1 MQKRIIALLCV
12 FLFIPNI
19 AAAADGLSYSFE
31 NISASLTLPSG
42 VYETV
47 VTKDNAEQNEEFL
60 KSFGFNSQNFV
71 LGNALLVAHDTKNS
85 RLLVL
90 TAEQDE
96 EAKQYFNINE
106 HTPNTRASYRR
117 LHSASDRFEAVGY
130 YYNSVEWKNF
140 RDVGRWLMLRYNFK
154 QDGDVKYRGFQRK
167 TIYNG
172 FTINMDMRVLSGAQL
187 KGADNTALN
196 KVFNTL
202 KFTNT
207 LPLPPLPVSFDEE
220 VTAPAETAEATFTMK
235 GKTAGG
241 AKLKAVVGSFST
253 AETKVFEDTA
263 AKNGKYNLTI
273 TLPREDLY
281 FMTLTVEAE
290 GTLPLE
296 KQYGITYRKGLMQ
309 VTIDSYP
316 PQILTE
322 DSYVLSGKAEKGTSL
337 ELTVNGKTSN
347 KKTGNNGKF
356 SFTVDTSQE
365 GKYDINLKLSKTN
378 YEDRVFSYQGE
389 RKLTAE
395 QRIEKIKKASFS
407 PSYSTLLRNMDKYD
421 GKMLRFEGFL
431 ISAEEKSGEWIFK
444 FATQKTGDTYK
455 NIVLLASDSEA
466 GYPLNTKLM
475 VYGVLIGTTSALNDQ
490 KQEIEYPKLQLMHIE

>member
-12 FLFIPNI
+12 LLFIPGI
-19 AAAADGLSYSFE
+19 AVAKDGISYSFDS
-31 NISASLTLPSG
+31 ILGSLTLPNG
-42 VYETV
+42 VYDTV
-47 VTKDNAEQNEEFL
+47 VTKENAAQNEEFL
-60 KSFGFNSQNFV
+60 KSFGFDPQAFN
-71 LGNALLVAHDTKNS
+71 LGSLLLVARDTKND

-90 TAEQDE
+90 SAEKDE

-140 RDVGRWLMLRYNFK
+140 RNAGRWLMLRYNYK
-154 QDGDVKYRGFQRK
+154 EDGDVKYRGFQRR

-172 FTINMDMRVLSGAQL
+172 FTISLDMRVLGGKQL
-187 KGADNTALN
+187 KSADNTALN
-196 KVFNTL
+196 KVFNTFA
-202 KFTNT
+202 FTET

-220 VTAPAETAEATFTMK
+220 VTAPSETAQDTFTMK

-241 AKLKAVVGSFST
+241 ANIKAVVGSFST
-253 AETKVFEDTA
+253 AETKVFETTA
-263 AKNGKYNLTI
+263 AKNGRYSLTI

-281 FMTLTVEAE
+281 FMTLSVQAE

-309 VTIDSYP
+309 VTIDNYP
-316 PQILTE
+316 PKDLTQ
-322 DSYVLSGKAEKGTSL
+322 DSCVLSGTAEKGTSL
-337 ELTVNGKTSN
+337 ELTVNGSTTS

-356 SFTVDTSQE
+356 SFTIDTSKE
-365 GKYDINLKLSKTN
+365 GLYDISLKLSKAD
-378 YEDRVFSYQGE
+378 YEDRTFSYQSE

-395 QRIEKIKKASFS
+395 ERIANIKKSSLS
-407 PSYSTLLRNMDKYD
+407 PSYSTLKRNIDKFD
-421 GKMLRFEGFL
+421 GKMLRFEGYI
-431 ISAEEKSGEWIFK
+431 ISSEEKAGEWIMQ
-444 FATQKTGDTYK
+444 FATQKSGDTYK
-455 NIVLLASDSEA
+455 NIILLASDSEA

-475 VYGVLIGTTSALNDQ
+475 VYGVLIGTTSTLNEQ
-490 KQEIEYPKLQLMHIE
+490 KQEIEYPKLQLAHIE